1 MQTRSRD
8 AAEQRPVHVCV
19 AAGDVSGS
27 SSSSS
32 SSSLLVLF
40 DQHAVDE
47 RIRLE
52 RFSHGKQSLSFPR
65 LSVPRAYLR
74 NHTSN
79 LYHVLCACHL

>member
-19 AAGDVSGS
+19 AAGDVSG
-27 SSSSS
+27 SS

>member
-8 AAEQRPVHVCV
+8 AAEQSPVHVCV
-19 AAGDVSGS
+19 AAGDVSG
-27 SSSSS
+27 SSSS